1 MFYRNQRG
9 LTLIEVLLSIVILS
23 IILGT
28 FMKFFPQM
36 GLMNKQNET
45 KQQAVN
51 LAKKELMY
59 WKTLIETSKDF
70 NDFRKNNNPNQNF
83 SFINKTEGDSVTIG
97 TDSIAINTLATN
109 SSDSIF
115 GVQVIIFK
123 NSDLTNEPIK
133 AYPIHIK
140 LLKDRN
146 ENKPY
151 SETYGYIF
159 YKGD

>member
-1 MFYRNQRG
+1 MYEQNQKG

-28 FMKFFPQM
+28 FIKFFPQM
-36 GLMNKQNET
+36 GLINKQNET

-59 WKTLIETSKDF
+59 WKNVIETSNDF
-70 NDFRKNNNPNQNF
+70 NVFRKNNNLTQSF
-83 SFINKTEGDSVTIG
+83 SFINKTKGDTVTINID
-97 TDSIAINTLATN
+97 TITIKTLSTN
-109 SSDSIF
+109 ASDSKF
-115 GVQVIIFK
+115 GVQVKINK
-123 NSDLTNEPIK
+123 KSDLTTEPIK

-140 LLKDRN
+140 LLKEGN
-146 ENKPY
+146 EANPY

-159 YKGD
+159 YQGD